1 MLLQTKQWEE
11 KRGEKQAWQFCEE
24 EEEEEE
30 KEEEAQE
37 KQWINFSD
45 K

>member
-11 KRGEKQAWQFCEE
+11 KKGEKQAWQFCEE

-30 KEEEAQE
+30 EKEEEAQE
-37 KQWINFSD
+37 K
-45 K
+45 